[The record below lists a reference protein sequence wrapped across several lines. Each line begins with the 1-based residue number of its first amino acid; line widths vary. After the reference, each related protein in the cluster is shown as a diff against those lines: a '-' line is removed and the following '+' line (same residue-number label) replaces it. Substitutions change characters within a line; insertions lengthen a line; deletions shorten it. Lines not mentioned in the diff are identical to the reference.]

1 MYCLGQSVELGRE
14 GMYCGILDLLFVMAG
29 IFRFEA
35 GEGQFGILAALLH
48 LILFLFL
55 FIYRIRIFLQILK
68 LFGLGKQW
76 LILWLLV
83 DWLPLLILG
92 IGKKYQPVKENL
104 REGAARIPKRLR
116 KEALPSAGH
125 RAEYSGSFPCPAAGR
140 IRRREDDSDQR
151 GDRI

>member
-1 MYCLGQSVELGRE
+1 MYNQWFVNINGLFDWLMFSFALFVIAGKLGWQKKWKAWIPGLRMYCLGQSVELGRE

-35 GEGQFGILAALLH
+35 GEGQDGILAALLH

-68 LFGLGKQW
+68 LFGLGKRW

-83 DWLPLLILG
+83 DWLPLPE
-92 IGKKYQPVKENL
+92 QPKEVDH
-104 REGAARIPKRLR
+104 E
-116 KEALPSAGH
+116 S
-125 RAEYSGSFPCPAAGR
+125 
-140 IRRREDDSDQR
+140 
-151 GDRI
+151 